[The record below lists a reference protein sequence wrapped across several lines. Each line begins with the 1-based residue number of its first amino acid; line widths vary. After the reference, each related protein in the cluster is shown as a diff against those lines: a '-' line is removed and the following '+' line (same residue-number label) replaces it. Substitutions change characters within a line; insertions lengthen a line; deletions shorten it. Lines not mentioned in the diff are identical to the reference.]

1 MMVNKAKCKVLHLD
15 CGNPK
20 LGGEWIGST
29 LRKRTLWVLVDEK
42 LNMSWQLAAHKSGQQ
57 CKGGDSAPS
66 HCSCETPHKHSD
78 LDYETTQERHG
89 LVRASPKE
97 GH

>member
-1 MMVNKAKCKVLHLD
+1 M
-15 CGNPK
+15 
-20 LGGEWIGST
+20 
-29 LRKRTLWVLVDEK
+29 LVDEK

-78 LDYETTQERHG
+78 LDDDIRKTRTYQSKSKGGPLSRSPFLAEGLEHLSYEGRLRVG
-89 LVRASPKE
+89 AV
-97 GH
+97 